1 MYYDLL
7 ARIKNAAMAGKSSLL
22 APFSRVDFEVAKVLA
37 KENYLKDVQKK
48 VINRKNFI
56 ELKLAYAHD
65 RAVIQGFK
73 VMSKP
78 GRRFYSRYQ
87 DLKSVRNG
95 YGLGVLSTS
104 RGIMDNKEAKKNR
117 VGGEYLF
124 EIWK

>member
-1 MYYDLL
+1 
-7 ARIKNAAMAGKSSLL
+7 MAEKPLLL
-22 APFSRVDFEVAKVLA
+22 APFSKVDFEIAKVLA
-37 KENYLKDVQKK
+37 KANYIKDVQKK
-48 VINRKNFI
+48 VVNRKNFI
-56 ELKLAYAHD
+56 ELKLSYVNN

-87 DLKSVRNG
+87 DLKPIKNG

-104 RGIMDNKEAKKNR
+104 RGIMDNREAKKNR

>member
-7 ARIKNAAMAGKSSLL
+7 ARIKNAAMAEKPLLL
-22 APFSRVDFEVAKVLA
+22 APFSKVDFEIAKVLA
-37 KENYLKDVQKK
+37 KANYIKDVQKK
-48 VINRKNFI
+48 IVNRKNFI
-56 ELKLAYAHD
+56 ELKLSYINNQ
-65 RAVIQGFK
+65 AVIQGFK

-87 DLKSVRNG
+87 DLKPIKNG

-104 RGIMDNKEAKKNR
+104 RGIMDNREAKKNR

>member
-7 ARIKNAAMAGKSSLL
+7 ARIKNAAMAEKPLLL
-22 APFSRVDFEVAKVLA
+22 APFSKVDFEIAKVLA
-37 KENYLKDVQKK
+37 KANYIKDVQKK
-48 VINRKNFI
+48 VVNRKNFI
-56 ELKLAYAHD
+56 ELKLSYVNN

-87 DLKSVRNG
+87 DLKPIKNG

-104 RGIMDNKEAKKNR
+104 RGIMDNREAKKNR